1 MAKQSITQSAFLY
14 LDTQPLLF
22 HYALAMVTVT
32 AALLATL
39 YTPVIGERTAFMLFF
54 FAIIQSTFWLGRNP
68 GICAIVLS
76 LIAIN
81 TFILFPI
88 WASAPYDAFIL
99 NACFSILSVVIIATT
114 NLHRR
119 STTALWKSQKR
130 YIEIVES
137 ARDAIITIDAHQ
149 TILVFNLAAEDMFG
163 CTVNDAIGKTI
174 ECFIPECLRFEHCC
188 THLHASGYTSSTNHK
203 TPELYAMTGLRT
215 SGEEFPIEATISC
228 CETSGKKTFTVIL
241 RDVSERLRT
250 QAALRESEAQLAL
263 VVEEVKA
270 GYWDWDLISHTLYF
284 SPKWKQQIGMD
295 EEEMLNS
302 WEEWRNRLHPDDR
315 ESVLTAIENYV
326 AERQPVFDM
335 EFRLR
340 HQDGSYRWIHS
351 RGGLLRDSNNHPYR
365 MLGINLDITD
375 YKKAKELNLRRDSM
389 EQAFRLYVA
398 SQTAV
403 AIAHEMNQ
411 PLTALSSYID
421 LALTLLQ
428 NGNQDPPKL
437 SHILKNCSFQT
448 HRASEV
454 IHQLMNILHK
464 GGTVIETI
472 DINHSILE
480 AADFIKMNGYLGV
493 FKLDRALADG
503 LPLVVANGL
512 QVQKILTIL
521 LQNGLESM
529 QESGRNSGTITVTSR
544 CFADDP
550 SMVHVTVCD
559 TGIGVKDIAALKL
572 IFQPFYTTKS
582 AGLGMGLAVSR
593 VLIEAHNG
601 KIWAEQNAGFGISVH
616 FTLPFVYEY

>member
-39 YTPVIGERTAFMLFF
+39 YTPVIGERTAFMLFY

-81 TFILFPI
+81 AFILFPI

-99 NACFSILSVVIIATT
+99 NAGFSILSVVIIGTT

-130 YIEIVES
+130 YSEIVES
-137 ARDAIITIDAHQ
+137 ARDAIITIDANQ
-149 TILVFNLAAEDMFG
+149 TILVFNLAAEDMFS
-163 CTVNDAIGKTI
+163 CTANDAIGKPI
-174 ECFIPECLRFEHCC
+174 ERFIPECLRFEHCC
-188 THLHASGYTSSTNHK
+188 THNHASGFTGSTNHK

-215 SGEEFPIEATISC
+215 SGEKFPIEATISC
-228 CETSGKKTFTVIL
+228 CETSSRKTFTVIL

-284 SPKWKQQIGMD
+284 SPEWKQQIGMD
-295 EEEMLNS
+295 EKEMLNS
-302 WEEWRNRLHPDDR
+302 WEEWGNRLHPDDR
-315 ESVLTAIENYV
+315 EPVLTAIENYV

-335 EFRLR
+335 EFRLH

-375 YKKAKELNLRRDSM
+375 YKKAKELNLRRDLM

-437 SHILKNCSFQT
+437 FHILKNCSSQT

-454 IHQLMNILHK
+454 IQQLMNVLHK

-472 DINHSILE
+472 DMNHSILE
-480 AADFIKMNGYLGV
+480 AVDFIKMNGYLGV
-493 FKLDRALADG
+493 FKLEMALADG

-529 QESGRNSGTITVTSR
+529 QESGRNTGTVTVTSR

-559 TGIGVKDIAALKL
+559 TGIGVKDTAALKL
-572 IFQPFYTTKS
+572 IFHPFYTTKS

-593 VLIEAHNG
+593 ALIEAHNG
-601 KIWAEQNAGFGISVH
+601 KIWVEQNAGFGISIH